1 MCLRAMVMAYY
12 DSGFDNTKPVDGDGL
27 HCPTVRAALEPFCG
41 QRRKPF
47 RGPEDAIQVLG
58 PIAEQVSS
66 RDRMETF
73 FPPEFAGCLHDSTTL
88 KARLPRFAELAELL
102 KEALRLWLEAI
113 NCERFAFLRQRIE
126 EVIED
131 HRTKHTTYKGAAFV
145 QGAYLLEAS
154 EVFLKR
160 TGRLLNS

>member
-1 MCLRAMVMAYY
+1 MDTVADIFLLSRPRYMCLRAMVMAYY

-47 RGPEDAIQVLG
+47 RGPEDAIKVLG

-73 FPPEFAGCLHDSTTL
+73 FPPEFAGCLHDSTHIEGSSTS
-88 KARLPRFAELAELL
+88 
-102 KEALRLWLEAI
+102 I
-113 NCERFAFLRQRIE
+113 CRI
-126 EVIED
+126 
-131 HRTKHTTYKGAAFV
+131 G
-145 QGAYLLEAS
+145 
-154 EVFLKR
+154 
-160 TGRLLNS
+160 